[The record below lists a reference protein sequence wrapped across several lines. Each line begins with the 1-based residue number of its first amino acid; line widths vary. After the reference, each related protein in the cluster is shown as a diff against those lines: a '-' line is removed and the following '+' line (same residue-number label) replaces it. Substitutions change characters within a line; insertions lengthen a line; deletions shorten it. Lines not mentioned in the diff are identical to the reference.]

1 MTFKMKGKRIL
12 VTGGAGF
19 IASHLVDALV
29 EQGADVNVLDDLSNG
44 KMENVNKKAKFTLGS
59 VRDSEKINEC
69 LRGVELVFH
78 LAADTGT
85 KETSMGFNDPFAEM
99 RTNAEGTVKVLK
111 GVKDYD
117 PSVRIVY
124 ASSAAVYG
132 EPQYTPVDELHPKEP
147 VSPYGI
153 SKLAGEKYLLAYM
166 KSFQIKPVIA
176 RIFNTYGPRQSRY
189 VIHDFIKK
197 INADPTQLE
206 VLGNP
211 SNMRDYAYVSDTVNA
226 LQLLA
231 EKGEV
236 GQIYNIAGGN
246 PITIENLAKLVLKQM
261 DLEGKTKVNFT
272 GVSWKGDIS
281 KMVANIT
288 KIKGLGF
295 QPKVPLEAGVK
306 KTIDWFKT
314 KQNSA

>member
-1 MTFKMKGKRIL
+1 
-12 VTGGAGF
+12 
-19 IASHLVDALV
+19 
-29 EQGADVNVLDDLSNG
+29 
-44 KMENVNKKAKFTLGS
+44 
-59 VRDSEKINEC
+59 
-69 LRGVELVFH
+69 
-78 LAADTGT
+78 
-85 KETSMGFNDPFAEM
+85 M
-99 RTNAEGTVKVLK
+99 RVNAEGTVKVLK
-111 GVKDYD
+111 CVKDYD

-132 EPQYTPVDELHPKEP
+132 EPQYVPVDELHPKEP

-166 KSFQIKPVIA
+166 KSFGIKPVIA

-197 INADPTQLE
+197 INVDPTQLE

-211 SNMRDYAYVSDTVNA
+211 SNVRDYAYVSDTVNA

-231 EKGEV
+231 EKGEL

-261 DLEGKTKVNFT
+261 DLEAKTKIRFT

-281 KMVANIT
+281 KMIADIT

-295 QPKVPLEAGVK
+295 QPKVPLEEGVM
-306 KTIDWFKT
+306 KTIDWFKD
-314 KQNSA
+314 Q